1 MLFRSQPQTYNQHL
15 NGEGEVADVLVRLE
29 LGPVIPQCNMKALRL
44 MLFELIEA
52 ELKDVVIAGVNNS

>member
-1 MLFRSQPQTYNQHL
+1 M
-15 NGEGEVADVLVRLE
+15 LVRLE

>member
-1 MLFRSQPQTYNQHL
+1 M
-15 NGEGEVADVLVRLE
+15 ADVLVRLE